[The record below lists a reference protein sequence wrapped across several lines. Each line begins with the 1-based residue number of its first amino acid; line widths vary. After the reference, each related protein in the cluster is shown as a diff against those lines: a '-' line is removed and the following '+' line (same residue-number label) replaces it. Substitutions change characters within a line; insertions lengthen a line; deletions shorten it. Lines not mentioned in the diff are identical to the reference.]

1 MSYLKRLE
9 KVFHVDQFIESELV
23 DKVYYAEE
31 DDVVGYVP
39 RACLVIKYADGTVD
53 KSYNV
58 TVVDGRYVTNS
69 SNITYV
75 KVPNGATMVGSGT
88 FASCRNLV
96 QVTLPNTLASLGMAA
111 FNNCTSL
118 EEINLPESLTDI
130 GGYAFQNCTSLTSV
144 V

>member
-31 DDVVGYVP
+31 DDVVGYIP
-39 RACLVIKYADGTVD
+39 RACLIIKYADGTVE

-69 SNITYV
+69 LNITYV
-75 KVPNGATMVGSGT
+75 KVPNGATMVSSGT
-88 FASCRNLV
+88 FASCPNLV
-96 QVTLPNTLASLGMAA
+96 RVTLPNTLTSLGMAA
-111 FNNCTSL
+111 FSYCTNL
-118 EEINLPESLTDI
+118 KEINLPENLTDI
-130 GGYAFQNCTSLTSV
+130 GGYAFQTAHL
-144 V
+144 